1 MTNSNKIITQ
11 GAAVYS
17 DIAATILA
25 SPGYARDPPRPESS
39 GPEPKP
45 KSAPTFRRAPF
56 ARPGPA
62 QPGDTRDAPVNEA
75 PMMNEAGRT
84 GDGWFEQQNQT
95 FDTTLAQIQ
104 ASRAELKENEQASLI
119 ILNQVGKGL
128 AALPVF

>member
-11 GAAVYS
+11 GAAAYS

-25 SPGYARDPPRPESS
+25 HPDYARDPPRPESL

-45 KSAPTFRRAPF
+45 KNAPTFSPPAGSIP
-56 ARPGPA
+56 AR
-62 QPGDTRDAPVNEA
+62 PGDTRDAPVNEA

-84 GDGWFEQQNQT
+84 GDGWFEQQSQT